1 MKLKNIL
8 RRINSEELKG
18 FLNLDEEYTQSSGIS
33 NFETKLG
40 DKNSIRYKL
49 WNGGIDMWN
58 TPAMELD
65 NELNILNRDYNIDI
79 QAGHQFENEYNYNI
93 LRQKK

>member
-1 MKLKNIL
+1 MKLKNIS

-40 DKNSIRYKL
+40 DKNSIRYK
-49 WNGGIDMWN
+49 
-58 TPAMELD
+58 
-65 NELNILNRDYNIDI
+65 
-79 QAGHQFENEYNYNI
+79 
-93 LRQKK
+93 